1 MMNVVG
7 QSHSKAKE
15 EILMKSNND
24 IASLSH
30 SKWRRQY
37 HIVFAPKYRRQEI
50 YGKIKEDIGKILRK
64 LCKQK
69 GVEIIEAELCPD
81 HIHMLVSIP
90 PKLSVSSFVGY
101 LKGKSSLM
109 IFDRHANLKYKY
121 GNRHFWCRGYYV
133 DTVGRNKNAIA
144 EYIRNQL
151 QEDIADD
158 QISLKEYI
166 DPLTGA
172 RINKVKKKR
181 L

>member
-1 MMNVVG
+1 MMDVVG
-7 QSHSKAKE
+7 QPHSKAKE
-15 EILMKSNND
+15 EIFMKSNND

-30 SKWRRQY
+30 SKWRCQY

-50 YGKIKEDIGKILRK
+50 YGKIKEDVGKILRK
-64 LCKQK
+64 LCQQK

-101 LKGKSSLM
+101 LKGKSSLI

-166 DPLTGA
+166 DPFTGGK
-172 RINKVKKKR
+172 NK
-181 L
+181 